1 MVSLKHLAAK
11 GKQNIGKSFIFD
23 MVSQRFFLQIWLF
36 INTPY
41 VIKGDGKSFRKL
53 LQDWDDRLTK
63 GGPFLDGSQ
72 QPGLLDYELIGQME
86 CMSCGLT
93 DWTMPILRQ
102 YPNLMRWLQQGQHLK
117 L

>member
-1 MVSLKHLAAK
+1 MVTLKHLASK
-11 GKQNIGKSFIFD
+11 GSENIGMLFTPV
-23 MVSQRFFLQIWLF
+23 MVSQIHLQIWFF
-36 INTPY
+36 IY
-41 VIKGDGKSFRKL
+41 VSSGDGKSFRKL
-53 LQDWDDRLTK
+53 LQNWDDRLTK

-72 QPGLLDYELIGQME
+72 QPGLLDFELIGQME